1 MAITK
6 EIDLDLG
13 EIPKREQQFLEDPS
27 YSRDGLIPAWSEVV
41 VKFKLKDLHPRD
53 FSLLRGYYRAQ
64 QRLAEGRGKKAKK
77 IFNGLGRSANFKVL
91 EKERGALLTSIATFV
106 RGPSERR
113 RELENR

>member
-13 EIPKREQQFLEDPS
+13 EISEREQQFLEDPS
-27 YSRDGLIPAWSEVV
+27 YSRDGLIPGWDEVV

-64 QRLAEGRGKKAKK
+64 QRLAEGRNKKAKK
-77 IFNGLGRSANFKVL
+77 IFKGLERSSDFKAL
-91 EKERGALLTSIATFV
+91 EERSGALLTSIATFI
-106 RGPSERR
+106 RGPSEKR
-113 RELENR
+113 RELEKR